1 MTGTP
6 GADAAAPADPFDV
19 GGRVAI
25 VTGGSRG
32 LGKATAAGLAA
43 RGAAVV
49 IASRDTTVSAA
60 VVAEIEA
67 TGGTALAVAV
77 DTANMADVNRLVDVT
92 IERFGRLDVLVN
104 NAADPTLA
112 RAADVDEETY
122 DRVHAINAKGPFF
135 LAQRAR
141 PHLAASGHGSIINV
155 LSVGAWNGGPMMLL
169 YRSSKSTLLGITMT
183 LAKEWAADGIRVNA
197 IAPGTFETDMIDWMD
212 DASRARAIGV
222 TPQQRIADPAEI
234 VPAMLYLASDAS
246 SFTTGTVLRVDGG
259 MLSW

>member
-1 MTGTP
+1 MSP
-6 GADAAAPADPFDV
+6 ASDAANAPADPFDV
-19 GGRVAI
+19 HGRVAI

-32 LGKATAAGLAA
+32 LGKAAAAGLAA
-43 RGAAVV
+43 RGASVV
-49 IASRDTTVSAA
+49 IASRDLAVSEV

-67 TGGTALAVAV
+67 TGGIAMAVSV
-77 DTANMADVNRLVDVT
+77 DMARTADVNRLVDVT
-92 IERFGRLDVLVN
+92 IERFGRLDILVN
-104 NAADPTLA
+104 NAADSTLA
-112 RAADVDEETY
+112 RAADVDEDTY

-141 PHLAASGHGSIINV
+141 PHLAASGNGTIINV
-155 LSVGAWNGGPMMLL
+155 LSVGAWNGGPMMIL

-197 IAPGTFETDMIDWMD
+197 IAPGTFETDMIGWMD
-212 DASRARAIGV
+212 DASRGRAIAF

-234 VPAMLYLASDAS
+234 VPTVLYLASDAS

>member
-1 MTGTP
+1 MS
-6 GADAAAPADPFDV
+6 DAAGSPADPFDV
-19 GGRVAI
+19 DGRVAI

-43 RGAAVV
+43 RGASVV
-49 IASRDTTVSAA
+49 IASRDTAVSA
-60 VVAEIEA
+60 VVVDEIEA
-67 TGGTALAVAV
+67 AGGTAVAVAV
-77 DTANMADVNRLVDVT
+77 DMASTADINRLVDVT
-92 IERFGRLDVLVN
+92 IERFGRLDILVN

-112 RAADVDEETY
+112 RSADVDEATY
-122 DRVHAINAKGPFF
+122 DRVHAVNAKGPFF

-155 LSVGAWNGGPMMLL
+155 LSVGAWIGGPMMIL

-212 DASRARAIGV
+212 DASRARSIAV

-246 SFTTGTVLRVDGG
+246 SFATGTVLRVDGG